1 MNNIKKTII
10 LIMVFIVIL
19 VLVIF
24 GYKLAYRKEIKEKK
38 DYIIKEIGQDSKE
51 LRNKGYNLILVKN
64 DNDDRKTIPNTK
76 LEIKQESIS
85 RNGIILKYNTEDEV
99 YGSNADTRGY
109 ILERKIG
116 DKWYS
121 IEPIKEK
128 AEDKRSIGSIERI
141 LMNTDIEYFKDFSEY
156 TKTGLPN
163 GIYRIGFVSKVNF
176 EKYYIMKEFEIRETN
191 YNYDNKYGSNEGFLL
206 NPYRFTNDEER
217 KLQYKELKVLE
228 GSISKKGITLIYN
241 KDEEDKNK
249 IYFDKMYIL
258 EKEINGIWYEVGR
271 TSINIPL
278 DSSSTNSGNINNI
291 EDDKEYKVVL
301 KFSSLGIID
310 GITKGKYRLYS
321 ISDSELNKNRY
332 LKTEFEIKE

>member
-1 MNNIKKTII
+1 MNNIKKIII
-10 LIMVFIVIL
+10 LIMMFVVIL

-24 GYKLAYRKEIKEKK
+24 GYKLAYRTEIKEKK
-38 DYIIKEIGQDSKE
+38 DYIIKEKGQDSKE
-51 LRNKGYNLILVKN
+51 LRNKGYNLILVN
-64 DNDDRKTIPNTK
+64 NDDNRKTIPNTK
-76 LEIKQESIS
+76 LEIKQDSIS
-85 RNGIILKYNTEDEV
+85 RNSIALKYNTKDEV

-128 AEDKRSIGSIERI
+128 AEDKRSIGSIERV

-156 TKTGLPN
+156 TNKGLPN

-191 YNYDNKYGSNEGFLL
+191 YNYDNKHGSNEGFLL

-217 KLQYKELKVLE
+217 ELQYKELKVLE

-258 EKEINGIWYEVGR
+258 EKEINSIWYEVGR

-278 DSSSTNSGNINNI
+278 DSSSTNNGDSNNI

-301 KFSSLGIID
+301 KFRNLGIID

-321 ISDSELNKNRY
+321 ISDSESNRNRY

>member
-10 LIMVFIVIL
+10 LIMVFVIIL

-24 GYKLAYRKEIKEKK
+24 GYKLGYRKEIKEKK

-51 LRNKGYNLILVKN
+51 LRNKGYNLILVNN
-64 DNDDRKTIPNTK
+64 DDDRKTIPNTK
-76 LEIKQESIS
+76 LEIKQDSIS
-85 RNGIILKYNTEDEV
+85 RNGIILKYNTKDEV

-128 AEDKRSIGSIERI
+128 AEDKRSIGSIERV

-156 TKTGLPN
+156 TNKGLPN
-163 GIYRIGFVSKVNF
+163 SIYRIGFVSKVNF

-228 GSISKKGITLIYN
+228 GSISKKEITLIYN

-258 EKEINGIWYEVGR
+258 EKEINGIWYRIGNTLGSR
-271 TSINIPL
+271 PTNNG
-278 DSSSTNSGNINNI
+278 DSNNI

-321 ISDSELNKNRY
+321 ISDSESNKNRV
-332 LKTEFEIKE
+332 

>member
-10 LIMVFIVIL
+10 LIMVFVVIL

-24 GYKLAYRKEIKEKK
+24 GYKLGYRKEIKEKK
-38 DYIIKEIGQDSKE
+38 DYIIKEEGQDSKE
-51 LRNKGYNLILVKN
+51 LRNKGYNLILV
-64 DNDDRKTIPNTK
+64 DNDDNRKTIPNTK
-76 LEIKQESIS
+76 LEIKQDSIS
-85 RNGIILKYNTEDEV
+85 RNGIILKYNTKDEV

-128 AEDKRSIGSIERI
+128 VEDKRSIGSIERT

-156 TKTGLPN
+156 TNKGLPN

-191 YNYDNKYGSNEGFLL
+191 YNYDNKHGSNEGFLL

-228 GSISKKGITLIYN
+228 GSISKKEITLIYN

-249 IYFDKMYIL
+249 IYFDKMYTL

-271 TSINIPL
+271 TLINRPL
-278 DSSSTNSGNINNI
+278 DYSSTNSGNINNV
-291 EDDKEYKVVL
+291 ENDKEHKVVL
-301 KFSSLGIID
+301 KFRNLGIIA

-321 ISDSELNKNRY
+321 ISDSESNKNRY

>member
-10 LIMVFIVIL
+10 LIMVFLVIL

-24 GYKLAYRKEIKEKK
+24 GYKLGYRKEIKEKK
-38 DYIIKEIGQDSKE
+38 DYLIKEEGQDSKE
-51 LRNKGYNLILVKN
+51 LRNKGYNLILVN
-64 DNDDRKTIPNTK
+64 NDDNRKTIPNTK
-76 LEIKQESIS
+76 LEIKQDSIS
-85 RNGIILKYNTEDEV
+85 RNGIALKYNTKDEV

-121 IEPIKEK
+121 IEPTKEK
-128 AEDKRSIGSIERI
+128 VEDKRSIGSIERI

-156 TKTGLPN
+156 TKKGLPN

-217 KLQYKELKVLE
+217 KSQYKELKVLE

-291 EDDKEYKVVL
+291 EEDKEYKVVL

>member
-10 LIMVFIVIL
+10 LIMVSVVIL

-38 DYIIKEIGQDSKE
+38 DYIIKEEGQDSKE
-51 LRNKGYNLILVKN
+51 LRNKGYNLILVN
-64 DNDDRKTIPNTK
+64 NDDNRKTIPNTK
-76 LEIKQESIS
+76 LEIKQDSIS
-85 RNGIILKYNTEDEV
+85 RNGIILKYNTKDEV

-109 ILERKIG
+109 ILERKIE

-128 AEDKRSIGSIERI
+128 AEDKRSIGSIERV

-217 KLQYKELKVLE
+217 KLPYKELKVLE

-241 KDEEDKNK
+241 KDEEDNSK
-249 IYFDKMYIL
+249 IYFDKSYIL

-271 TSINIPL
+271 SLGTRPL
-278 DSSSTNSGNINNI
+278 GYSSTSDGNINYI
-291 EDDKEYKVVL
+291 ENDKEHKVVL
-301 KFSSLGIID
+301 KFSRLGIID

>member
-1 MNNIKKTII
+1 MNNIKKVII
-10 LIMVFIVIL
+10 LIIVFGIIL
-19 VLVIF
+19 TLAIF
-24 GYKLAYRKEIKEKK
+24 RYNLGYKKEKQ
-38 DYIIKEIGQDSKE
+38 DYIIKEKGQNSKE
-51 LRNKGYNLILVKN
+51 LRDKGYNLILVN
-64 DNDDRKTIPNTK
+64 NDDNRKIIPNTK
-76 LEIKQESIS
+76 LEIKEDSIS
-85 RNGIILKYNTEDEV
+85 RNGIILEYNTKDEV
-99 YGSNADTRGY
+99 YGSNVDTRGY
-109 ILERKIG
+109 ILERKIA

-128 AEDKRSIGSIERI
+128 VEDKRSIGSIERT

-156 TKTGLPN
+156 TNKGLPN

-191 YNYDNKYGSNEGFLL
+191 YNYDNKHGSNEGFLL

-258 EKEINGIWYEVGR
+258 EKEINSIWYEVGR

-278 DSSSTNSGNINNI
+278 DSSSTNNGNINNI
-291 EDDKEYKVVL
+291 EDDKEHKVVL
-301 KFSSLGIID
+301 KFSRLGIID

-332 LKTEFEIKE
+332 LKTEFEIEE

>member
-10 LIMVFIVIL
+10 LIMVFVVIL

-51 LRNKGYNLILVKN
+51 LRNKGYNLILVN
-64 DNDDRKTIPNTK
+64 NDDNGKTIPNTK
-76 LEIKQESIS
+76 LEIKEDSIS
-85 RNGIILKYNTEDEV
+85 RNGIILKYNTKDEV
-99 YGSNADTRGY
+99 YGSNVDTRGY
-109 ILERKIG
+109 ILERKIA

-121 IEPIKEK
+121 IESIKEK
-128 AEDKRSIGSIERI
+128 VEDKRSIGSIERT

-156 TKTGLPN
+156 TKKGLPK

-191 YNYDNKYGSNEGFLL
+191 YNYDNKHGSNEGFLL
-206 NPYRFTNDEER
+206 NPYRYTNDEER

-241 KDEEDKNK
+241 NDEEDKNK

-271 TSINIPL
+271 TLINRPL
-278 DSSSTNSGNINNI
+278 DSSSKNNGNINNI

-301 KFSSLGIID
+301 KFRNLGIID

-321 ISDSELNKNRY
+321 ISDNESNKNRY

>member
-1 MNNIKKTII
+1 MNNIKKIII
-10 LIMVFIVIL
+10 LIMMFVVIL

-38 DYIIKEIGQDSKE
+38 DYIIKEKGEDSKE

-64 DNDDRKTIPNTK
+64 DDDRKTIPNTK
-76 LEIKQESIS
+76 LEIKQDSIS
-85 RNGIILKYNTEDEV
+85 RNGIILKYNTKDEV
-99 YGSNADTRGY
+99 YGSNVDTRVY
-109 ILERKIG
+109 ILERKIE

-128 AEDKRSIGSIERI
+128 AEDKRSIGSIERV
-141 LMNTDIEYFKDFSEY
+141 LMNTYIEYFKDFSEY

-191 YNYDNKYGSNEGFLL
+191 YNYDNKHGSNEGFLL
-206 NPYRFTNDEER
+206 NPYRYTNDEER

-241 KDEEDKNK
+241 NDEEDKNK

-271 TSINIPL
+271 TLINRPL
-278 DSSSTNSGNINNI
+278 DYSSTNTSNSNNI

-301 KFSSLGIID
+301 NFRNLGIID

-321 ISDSELNKNRY
+321 ISDSESNKNRY